1 MNNLN
6 SSNTFVFNAEIDANY
21 LNSLYGGDFVYL
33 QEVFETVLVDY
44 QSLTDNIEYSYS
56 SGNLSALRSAVHKI
70 KPVFGFV
77 GLTAVQ
83 LQCQQFEQICGT
95 VSSPDH
101 LSGDFETLKIKYSIA
116 DNLLKKKGKN
126 WKYLIA
132 IVHESQLYYCRRF
145 TGGCQL
151 PEKLL

>member
-6 SSNTFVFNAEIDANY
+6 TSNAFVFNAEIDTNY
-21 LNSLYGGDFVYL
+21 LNSLYGDDFVYL
-33 QEVFETVLVDY
+33 QEVYETVLVDY

-77 GLTAVQ
+77 GLTGVQ

-95 VSSPDH
+95 VTSADH
-101 LSGDFETLKIKYSIA
+101 ISGDFETLKNKIFHSKQLIEEE
-116 DNLLKKKGKN
+116 KKKLEIFN
-126 WKYLIA
+126 
-132 IVHESQLYYCRRF
+132 SNCS
-145 TGGCQL
+145 
-151 PEKLL
+151 

>member
-6 SSNTFVFNAEIDANY
+6 TSNAFVFNAEIDANY
-21 LNSLYGGDFVYL
+21 LNSLYGDDFVYL
-33 QEVFETVLVDY
+33 QEIFETVLVDY

-95 VSSPDH
+95 VTSPDH
-101 LSGDFETLKIKYSIA
+101 ISSDFETLKNKIFHSRQLIEEE
-116 DNLLKKKGKN
+116 KKKLEIFN
-126 WKYLIA
+126 
-132 IVHESQLYYCRRF
+132 SNCS
-145 TGGCQL
+145 
-151 PEKLL
+151 